1 MKYCQDLVIKLIWIC
16 LVWKGMNRNNNRSY
30 VEIQFC
36 DFFNFFMML
45 FIINGLGIL
54 VKKVVGFRVKVIVVL
69 GVQWG
74 DEGKGKLVD
83 ILVIDVDF
91 VCWCQV
97 RFVFL

>member
-1 MKYCQDLVIKLIWIC
+1 MI
-16 LVWKGMNRNNNRSY
+16 RNNNRSY
-30 VEIQFC
+30 FEIQFW

-54 VKKVVGFRVKVIVVL
+54 VKKVVGFKVKVIVVL

>member
-1 MKYCQDLVIKLIWIC
+1 MKYFQDLVIKLIWVC
-16 LVWKGMNRNNNRSY
+16 LVWKGMIRNNNRSY
-30 VEIQFC
+30 FEIQFW

-54 VKKVVGFRVKVIVVL
+54 VKKVVGFKVKVIVVL